1 MLDTTT
7 YPIPTP
13 MGLMQASIANHK
25 LTELVFVGL
34 PDPEYDNTSHMAPDD
49 YPKLVAEVAKQVNRY
64 FESPHSEWLIDLA
77 HLPTALPYQ
86 LGGTPLYQAIWRA
99 MQTIPLGET
108 RTYGEVAAMIGTG
121 PRVVGSACRTNAFAL
136 MIPCHRV
143 VASNGIG
150 GYYGKTPE
158 GISLK
163 SALLDWE
170 NQR

>member
-7 YPIPTP
+7 YPIPSP
-13 MGLMQASIANHK
+13 LGLMQASVTHHK

-34 PDPEYDNTSHMAPDD
+34 PDTDYTYDSNMAPSD
-49 YPKLVAEVAKQVNRY
+49 YPKVVADVAKQIQAY
-64 FESPHSEWLIDLA
+64 FEAPHADWLIDLA
-77 HLPTALPYQ
+77 NPPKDISYQ

-99 MQTIPLGET
+99 MQTIPIGET

-121 PRVVGSACRTNAFAL
+121 PRVVGTACRTNAFAL

-143 VASNGIG
+143 VASNGLG
-150 GYYGKTPE
+150 GYYGKTPD

-163 SALLDWE
+163 SALLAWE
-170 NQR
+170 QR